1 MCASEANF
9 IGDVARLVAAEDPKS
24 FKIVLVRSARTA
36 NTLIDLLI
44 RAHGFAKKGI
54 TQLGNLASDEQNA
67 AQLRKRAPVVVS
79 PEGILANRGGTFY
92 PPPGTTQVVII
103 QAVEAPAKIRRQDCG
118 ADRATRVGAD
128 HARI

>member
-1 MCASEANF
+1 MVSAEADL
-9 IGDVARLVAAEDPKS
+9 ITDVARLVAAEDAKS

-36 NTLIDLLI
+36 GTLIDLLI
-44 RAHGFAKKGI
+44 HAHGFARRDI
-54 TQLGNLASDEQNA
+54 TRLGNLATDEQNA

-118 ADRATRVGAD
+118 DGPLTLTWS
-128 HARI
+128 

>member
-1 MCASEANF
+1 MVSAEADL
-9 IGDVARLVAAEDPKS
+9 ITDVARLVAAEDAKS
-24 FKIVLVRSARTA
+24 FKIVLVGSARTA
-36 NTLIDLLI
+36 GTLIDLLI
-44 RAHGFAKKGI
+44 HAHGFARRDI
-54 TQLGNLASDEQNA
+54 TRLGNLATDEQNA

-118 ADRATRVGAD
+118 DGPLTLTWS
-128 HARI
+128 